1 MARSLARV
9 FRIVQIQKGYM
20 GSFTL
25 RGIAEII
32 VSKWLIEGV
41 SRSEVILKVIV
52 SKEGD

>member
-20 GSFTL
+20 GAFMI

-32 VSKWLIEGV
+32 GSRWPIEGV
-41 SRSEVILKVIV
+41 SRSKVILKVIV